1 MCVRAMREREYFFCW
16 FARRYGCQPAGTD
29 VGSPGILGVHRKTR
43 FSNLHIETAAFIYA
57 ATDGWAEGLS
67 VSACFLCVCVH
78 VLLVMFVE

>member
-1 MCVRAMREREYFFCW
+1 MREREYFFLLVW
-16 FARRYGCQPAGTD
+16 STVHACQPAGTD

-67 VSACFLCVCVH
+67 VSACFCVCVCACSTGY
-78 VLLVMFVE
+78 VC